1 MDDADQK
8 VYDWRA
14 PVASMYYDYEKGAAS
29 YQALDKI
36 YDGTILEK
44 KQFDISNGKFHNAV
58 DTDERVNDTDFAER
72 TWKEQRYEDEIRRCD
87 HSKKNRMI

>member
-58 DTDERVNDTDFAER
+58 DTDERVNDTILLNVLGKNSGTKMKSVVATIQKR
-72 TWKEQRYEDEIRRCD
+72 TE
-87 HSKKNRMI
+87 